1 MSLFNNIN
9 LLQRGLDVSSSR
21 QRVISDNIANVDTPG
36 YKTKEVLFD
45 DILKNEKEK
54 GSIHLAFQGTRTHSN
69 HVEIGSKGSS
79 SYQPKIVVQNKYSL
93 LNNEN
98 NVDIEYEMT
107 KLAENN
113 LWYSTLTQ
121 MTNKEFSK
129 LRYVITEG
137 RR

>member
-1 MSLFNNIN
+1 MNLFTHIHSF
-9 LLQRGLDVSSSR
+9 QRSLDVSSVR
-21 QRVISDNIANVDTPG
+21 QRVISNNIANVDTPG
-36 YKTKEVLFD
+36 YKTMEVSFE
-45 DILKNEKEK
+45 DILKDEKK
-54 GSIHLAFQGTRTHSN
+54 KSMDNLTFQGYRTNPKHLS
-69 HVEIGSKGSS
+69 IGQPNVT
-79 SYQPKIVVQNKYSL
+79 SYQPKIVLNHQFSL

-113 LWYSTLTQ
+113 LWYNTLTE
-121 MTNKEFSK
+121 MVNKEFSK